1 MKTEH
6 DTLQKIEENAIE
18 KKTKNEGK
26 KSKEKRENDLGRDPI
41 GSLLVR
47 LALPSITA
55 QLVNMLYNIVDR
67 IYIGHI
73 PGLGATALTGV
84 GVCFPV
90 ILLIS
95 AFSSLVGMGG
105 APRAAIK
112 MGQGEDRSAEKVVGN
127 CLTVLLCFSAILTVF
142 FLFAARPLL
151 LAFGASSQTLPY
163 GLSYLNI
170 YVCGTVFVQLG
181 LGMNPFISAQGFAK
195 ISMMTVL
202 IGAAIN
208 IVLDPVFIFGFSMGV
223 RGAALATVIAQM
235 VSATWVLKFLLGS
248 KTKLRIRKENL
259 CPKLSII
266 LPVLALGV
274 SPFIMQSTEC
284 LVNIALN
291 SSLHRYGGDLAV
303 GAMTIL
309 TSVMQI
315 LSMPVL
321 GMTQGGTPIISFNY
335 GAGNVKRV
343 KRAYFLMLRAIL
355 IFTCTFWASVM
366 LFPKFYVSI
375 FNTNPDLLATAS
387 WALRIYM
394 GGTFLLGLQTGCQQ
408 TFLALGQAKVSLLLA
423 LLRKII
429 LLIPL
434 VYILPQI
441 LTDQVFA
448 VFLAEPIA
456 DVIAATSTGLVFLVQ
471 FRKILR
477 RMEKKT
483 PLPEAS
489 AREL

>member
-1 MKTEH
+1 MKKEQEE
-6 DTLQKIEENAIE
+6 LQQREDQTG
-18 KKTKNEGK
+18 KTKAK
-26 KSKEKRENDLGRDPI
+26 KKKRNNDLGKDPI
-41 GSLLVR
+41 GSLLLR

-73 PGLGATALTGV
+73 PGVGATALTGV

-112 MGQGEDRSAEKVVGN
+112 MGQGEDESAEKVVGN
-127 CLTVLLCFSAILTVF
+127 CLTILLCFSVVLTVF
-142 FLFAARPLL
+142 FLFAGRSLL
-151 LAFGASSQTLPY
+151 LLFGASSQTLPY
-163 GLSYLNI
+163 GLSYLSV

-195 ISMMTVL
+195 FSMMTVL

-223 RGAALATVIAQM
+223 KGAALATIIAQM
-235 VSATWVLKFLLGS
+235 VSAVWVLKFLTGNR
-248 KTKLRIRKENL
+248 TRLRIRRENL
-259 CPKLSII
+259 RPKLKII

-284 LVNIALN
+284 LVSIALN
-291 SSLHRYGGDLAV
+291 SSLQRYGGDLAV

-315 LSMPVL
+315 FNMPVL

-335 GAGNVKRV
+335 GAGNVHRV

-355 IFTCTFWASVM
+355 IFTCSFWASVM
-366 LFPKFYVSI
+366 LFAKFYVSI
-375 FNTNPDLLATAS
+375 FNTNPDLLSIAS
-387 WALRIYM
+387 WALHIYM

-408 TFLALGQAKVSLLLA
+408 TFLALGQAKVSMLLS

-434 VYILPQI
+434 VYILPHFF
-441 LTDQVFA
+441 TDQVFA

-456 DVIAATSTGLVFLVQ
+456 DVTAAISTGLVFLVQ

-489 AREL
+489 DREL